1 MDERRWCNMLM
12 DLGSVSADI
21 SNLISTDRA
30 LIKRIGIFGSL
41 ARGDY
46 NDNSDIDLL
55 IEYASTPKFIL
66 DRFDRFCG
74 VCNKLV
80 DFLSVKYMR
89 GVDIVHFKGD
99 PSNILDDEAICD
111 EVIWL

>member
-1 MDERRWCNMLM
+1 MLM
-12 DLGSVSADI
+12 DVGNVSADI
-21 SNLISTDRA
+21 NNLVSTERA

-46 NDNSDIDLL
+46 NESSDIDLL

-80 DFLSVKYMR
+80 DFLSAKYMR
-89 GVDIVHFKGD
+89 GVDIVQFKGD
-99 PSNILDDEAICD
+99 PSNILDDESVCD

>member
-1 MDERRWCNMLM
+1 MSM

-21 SNLISTDRA
+21 NRLVSADRT

-46 NDNSDIDLL
+46 NDGSDIDLL
-55 IEYASTPKFIL
+55 VEYASTPKFLL

-80 DFLSVKYMR
+80 DFLSAKYGR
-89 GVDIVHFKGD
+89 RVDIVQFKGD
-99 PSNILDDEAICD
+99 PSAIFNDDAISD
-111 EVIWL
+111 EVLWL

>member
-1 MDERRWCNMLM
+1 MLM
-12 DLGSVSADI
+12 DLRSVSADI
-21 SNLISTDRA
+21 SNIVSDDRS

-46 NDNSDIDLL
+46 NDSSDIDLL
-55 IEYASTPKFIL
+55 IEYASTPKFIM
-66 DRFDRFCG
+66 DRFDHFCG

-80 DFLSVKYMR
+80 DFLSAKYMR
-89 GVDIVHFKGD
+89 GVDIVQFKGD
-99 PSNILDDEAICD
+99 PSNILNDEAIQD

>member
-1 MDERRWCNMLM
+1 M
-12 DLGSVSADI
+12 
-21 SNLISTDRA
+21 
-30 LIKRIGIFGSL
+30 IKRIGIFGSL

-46 NDNSDIDLL
+46 NDSSDIDLL

-66 DRFDRFCG
+66 DRFERFCG

-80 DFLSVKYMR
+80 DFLSAKYKTE
-89 GVDIVHFKGD
+89 VDIVQFKGD
-99 PSNILDDEAICD
+99 PSSVLDDEAICD

>member
-1 MDERRWCNMLM
+1 M

-21 SNLISTDRA
+21 SNLVSSERA

-46 NDNSDIDLL
+46 NDSSDIDLL

-80 DFLSVKYMR
+80 DFLSAKYMR
-89 GVDIVHFKGD
+89 EVDIVQFQGD
-99 PSNILDDEAICD
+99 PSNILNDEAIND

>member
-1 MDERRWCNMLM
+1 MAMSGVFM

-21 SNLISTDRA
+21 NSLVTADRA
-30 LIKRIGIFGSL
+30 LIRRIGIFGSL
-41 ARGDY
+41 ARGGY
-46 NDNSDIDLL
+46 NDSSDIDLL
-55 IEYASTPKFIL
+55 IEYASTPNFIL

-80 DFLSVKYMR
+80 DFLSAKYMR
-89 GVDIVHFKGD
+89 GVDIVQFSGD
-99 PSNILDDEAICD
+99 PSNFLNDESICD